1 MLRSLTLIPL
11 LWGFTAAHAVEV
23 PYTATPLSIKTSQGK
38 NQTLGDRSAGKYR
51 LVFWY
56 SNFCPPCYAMKSFL
70 GKLEK
75 ECNAEDFEIVRVN
88 INDSENTPALKALN
102 IRGTPTLTLWSAKD
116 EYLALATGFRGE
128 TQVRDMIKKTPTKKC
143 GTP

>member
-1 MLRSLTLIPL
+1 MIRSLSLIPL
-11 LWGFTAAHAVEV
+11 LWFF
-23 PYTATPLSIKTSQGK
+23 PATSVMGMPPNPALLTFKTSQGTT
-38 NQTLGDRSAGKYR
+38 QSFGDKSAGKYR

-75 ECNAEDFEIVRVN
+75 DCNAEDFEIVRVN
-88 INDSENTPALKALN
+88 INESENAPTLKALN
-102 IRGTPTLTLWSAKD
+102 IRGTPSLSLWSSKD

-128 TQVRDMIKKTPTKKC
+128 DQVRDLIKKTPTQKC
-143 GTP
+143 GKP